1 MKRKVI
7 SIVSAV
13 VMIAIAAAIL
23 LFVYTRPPI
32 KIETEKF
39 EKNNVLLDK
48 LVEDID
54 SFDIQAK
61 GYAIEKNDYNSVFL
75 FKKNWAIYKKNIT
88 VKNNFSKDIVIDK
101 FDYIKSKDNS
111 YYIKE
116 SDGAQTGL
124 KPGASDILDLC
135 ILVNTDK
142 VKPNQVE
149 NIIESAEIKIAYF
162 TVDDIFGDYPENPE
176 YEYIAIKDT
185 K

>member
-23 LFVYTRPPI
+23 LFVYTRPPLE
-32 KIETEKF
+32 IETEKF
-39 EKNNVLLDK
+39 KKNNVLLDK

-54 SFDIQAK
+54 SFDMQAK
-61 GYAIEKNDYNSVFL
+61 GYAIEKDDYNSVFL

-88 VKNNFSKDIVIDK
+88 VTNKFTKDIVIDK
-101 FDYIKSKDNS
+101 FDYKQSTDNS
-111 YYIKE
+111 YYIKG
-116 SDGAQTGL
+116 SDGARTGL
-124 KPGASDILDLC
+124 KPGASDVFDLC
-135 ILVNTDK
+135 ILVDTNK
-142 VKPNQVE
+142 IKPNQIE
-149 NIIESAEIKIAYF
+149 SIIESAEVKFAYF
-162 TVDDIFGDYPENPE
+162 TVDDIFDDYPENPE